1 MIRKMEERDLD
12 RVIQI
17 WLEGNLQAHPFINSG
32 YWKFNLR
39 LVREMLPRSQ
49 VFIDEQEGI
58 ITGFMGLNDNKIE
71 GLFVNSNFQSKGIG
85 RSLVQLAKSIHNE
98 LTLCA
103 YKKNKKAIAFY
114 NKAGF
119 NVIEQRTEEETQ
131 EEELL
136 MRWKK
141 SY

>member
-32 YWKFNLR
+32 YWKSNLR

-58 ITGFMGLNDNKIE
+58 ITGFMGLNGNKIE

-85 RSLVQLAKSIHNE
+85 RSLVQLAKSI
-98 LTLCA
+98 
-103 YKKNKKAIAFY
+103 Y